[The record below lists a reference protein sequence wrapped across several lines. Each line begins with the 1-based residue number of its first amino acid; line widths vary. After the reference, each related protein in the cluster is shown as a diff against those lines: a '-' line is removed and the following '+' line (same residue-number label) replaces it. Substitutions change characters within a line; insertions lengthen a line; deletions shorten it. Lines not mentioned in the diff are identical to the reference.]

1 MCKSVP
7 TIATLSVP
15 IKRYIAT
22 CPILI
27 NYWKARDCAFIHSW
41 SQFIHSQTKWW
52 KHTLFTFYF
61 FGDISKVC
69 IKFAW
74 QLDGMGWGGAARGCL
89 YLFPQPCCLARWLA
103 AFLARQRRSDRQT
116 TMMTV
121 IGDVA
126 AFRPSIPQSQ
136 WEEQVQKM
144 ENKEKGVRRET
155 DRGRERLVEGNKEAL
170 LHTCSQC
177 PRSCWIKTEVRK
189 TQQSR
194 YMCAKWYS
202 DQPNKISTGNV
213 YHLWPHLLWHD

>member
-74 QLDGMGWGGAARGCL
+74 QLDGMGWGGSTGLFVFVSTALLSGSLARCLPGSSTPVWQTDDDDDSHRGCSSL
-89 YLFPQPCCLARWLA
+89 PPVHP
-103 AFLARQRRSDRQT
+103 
-116 TMMTV
+116 TV
-121 IGDVA
+121 AVRGA
-126 AFRPSIPQSQ
+126 GA
-136 WEEQVQKM
+136 ENGEQ
-144 ENKEKGVRRET
+144 
-155 DRGRERLVEGNKEAL
+155 RERSEK
-170 LHTCSQC
+170 
-177 PRSCWIKTEVRK
+177 RDW
-189 TQQSR
+189 
-194 YMCAKWYS
+194 
-202 DQPNKISTGNV
+202 
-213 YHLWPHLLWHD
+213 